1 MLVPAHGALLVDGAS
16 MVGMTTVGVN
26 RLGWKGR
33 AARRMGLMQ
42 DHA

>member
-1 MLVPAHGALLVDGAS
+1 

-26 RLGWKGR
+26 RLGESGR
-33 AARRMGLMQ
+33 AARPMGLMLE